1 MSADDKPK
9 KRLTAAVIVIVA
21 VIAAVIF
28 YAAVDPSTARWMP
41 RCMLRSLTGYDC
53 PGCGLQRAAH
63 SLLHGNIIAAWHY
76 NPFLFFILPL
86 GVTYSVLELTDKRF
100 PRLRRIM
107 FATPTLIALCVV
119 TIAWW
124 IGRNL

>member
-1 MSADDKPK
+1 MAVTDKPK
-9 KRLTAAVIVIVA
+9 KRLAAAVIAVIA
-21 VIAAVIF
+21 VIAAVVF
-28 YAAVDPSTARWMP
+28 YATVDPSSTRWAP

-53 PGCGLQRAAH
+53 PGCGLQRAIHA
-63 SLLHGNIIAAWHY
+63 LLHGDIAAAWHY
-76 NPFLFFILPL
+76 NPFLFFILPVGL
-86 GVTYSVLELTDKRF
+86 TYSVVELTDNRF

-107 FATPTLIALCVV
+107 FAPATLIALCVV

>member
-1 MSADDKPK
+1 MSVADKPK
-9 KRLTAAVIVIVA
+9 KRLTATVIAVIA

-28 YAAVDPSTARWMP
+28 YAAVDPSSTRWAP

-53 PGCGLQRAAH
+53 PGCGLQRAVHA
-63 SLLHGNIIAAWHY
+63 LLHGDIAAVWHY
-76 NPFLFFILPL
+76 NPFLFFLLPV
-86 GVTYSVLELTDKRF
+86 GTAYSVIELTDNRF

-107 FATPTLIALCVV
+107 FAPATLIALCVV